1 MSNLHFAPGESNVST
16 AKFSPSVILFWLKT
30 EMGVTNTRVV
40 SRRANTLLGVIPLGY
55 TEETFPLANTAGT
68 TVDVKFSL
76 GRAIFG
82 LIFLLIS
89 FQMLNNLFGWIL
101 LILGLSMLLN
111 ALSTRLKITNNGGA
125 ATTLQISILE
135 KAKMEQFRNEINAR
149 LYADHQG
156 LRHQETMDMHTKN
169 LLNQQAQ
176 LNLQQQLNNNLSA
189 NNQADV
195 PPVPDSLPQR

>member
-30 EMGVTNTRVV
+30 EMGVTNTRIV

-55 TEETFPLANTAGT
+55 AEETSPLANTAST
-68 TVDVKFSL
+68 AVDVKFYLS
-76 GRAIFG
+76 RAFFG
-82 LIFLLIS
+82 LVFFLFS

-101 LILGLSMLLN
+101 LVLGLSMLLN
-111 ALSTRLKITNNGGA
+111 ALSARLTIKNNAGGS
-125 ATTLQISILE
+125 TTLQISILE
-135 KAKMEQFRNEINAR
+135 KAKLEQFRNEINER

-156 LRHQETMDMHTKN
+156 IRHQETMDMHTMN

-176 LNLQQQLNNNLSA
+176 LNLQQQLNNNLGA
-189 NNQADV
+189 NNQATL
-195 PPVPDSLPQR
+195 PPVQDALPNR